1 MFTSFFAWLK
11 SVFSFEPTVIGKV
24 GCSDCGSCKCHESV
38 PVVEEVAPV
47 VEEVAPVVEEVAPV
61 KKVRKT
67 RTPKA

>member
-47 VEEVAPVVEEVAPV
+47 